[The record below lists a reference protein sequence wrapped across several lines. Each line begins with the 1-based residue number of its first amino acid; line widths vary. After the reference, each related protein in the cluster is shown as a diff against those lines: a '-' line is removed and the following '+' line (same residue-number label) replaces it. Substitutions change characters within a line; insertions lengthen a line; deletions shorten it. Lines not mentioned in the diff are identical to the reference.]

1 MGITSDHEFTDYSF
15 RHSFFRNM
23 EVRPSGFTISVMFVG
38 CPLFLRASET
48 ARALK

>member
-23 EVRPSGFTISVMFVG
+23 EVRPSGFTIRVMSLV
-38 CPLFLRASET
+38 
-48 ARALK
+48 ARCFCGPQRVPGP